1 MPIARIVLLTS
12 LALILGQPAFAQ
24 AGDDPITR
32 FCGPEPKADPQH
44 GAPVKVAQRLLDRIL
59 TTRQRV
65 FTAYRHEYN
74 QNREQII
81 RRNKRLPK
89 SQHITPPPPR
99 SDDELRAMDDYR
111 ERERKA
117 HASPADEQI
126 AQQRL
131 AEEVAK
137 VDAAEA
143 RYQSCRQGILERI
156 RLAPNQNADEIRKR
170 PSSQRLREEQQRLDE
185 LKINYLTMI
194 ETKRK
199 DRGTM
204 TPILSAAICGHK
216 NRKRALQEQERTV
229 KRQAKLAGTD
239 PSSDLQR
246 LREQQEDHGLEIIE
260 LNRDLKIFHSR
271 AQRCAGALAPLVQC
285 IESQLQTPS
294 PLPPSCKGFE
304 TELELIGYAKRPW
317 D

>member
-1 MPIARIVLLTS
+1 MRIARVAFVMS
-12 LALILGQPAFAQ
+12 LALVPVLPALSHA
-24 AGDDPITR
+24 ADDPITR
-32 FCGPEPKADPQH
+32 FCGPEPKSDAQH

-59 TTRQRV
+59 TTRKRV
-65 FTAYRHEYN
+65 FDAYRREYN

-89 SQHITPPPPR
+89 KQHIVAPPPR
-99 SDDELRAMDDYR
+99 SDDELRAMDAYR

-117 HASPADEQI
+117 HAGPADEQI

-137 VDAAEA
+137 VDSAEA
-143 RYQSCRQGILERI
+143 RFQTCRQGILDRI

-170 PSSQRLREEQQRLDE
+170 PAPQRLREEQQRLDE
-185 LKINYLTMI
+185 LKQAYLSMV

-199 DRGTM
+199 DRATM

-216 NRKRALQEQERTV
+216 NRKRALQEQEHTI

-239 PSSDLQR
+239 PSSDLTR

-260 LNRDLKIFHSR
+260 LNRDLKIFR
-271 AQRCAGALAPLVQC
+271 ARVQRCGGAIAPLIQC
-285 IESQLQTPS
+285 IESHLQNPT
-294 PLPPSCKGFE
+294 PLPPSCASFA